1 MAKYYGPIGYA
12 DFCNVNGRV
21 EERITERLY
30 SGDVIRNT
38 RRWQT
43 GEQLNDNLNV
53 NNVISIVS
61 DPYAYQN
68 FHAMRYAVW
77 MGAKWKI
84 ASAEVVYPRIQLTLG
99 GIYNGDTSHSPEV
112 AGGPYGPPV
121 NYQV

>member
-1 MAKYYGPIGYA
+1 MSKYYGAIGYA
-12 DFCNVNGRV
+12 DFCNVGGKA

-30 SGDVIRNT
+30 AGDVIRNT

-68 FHAMRYAVW
+68 FHAMRYIVW

-84 ASAEVVYPRIQLTLG
+84 SSVEVLWPRLLLTIG
-99 GIYNGDTSHSPEV
+99 GVYNGDTSQSPIYS
-112 AGGPYGPPV
+112 GGPYGPTV
-121 NYQV
+121 NSEV